1 MELMSIIGI
10 IVTIFMLVIGIDYL
24 IRRFFEA
31 LYEHNKKSN
40 KDAIQTIKEMFNE
53 FPKLMLETVQ
63 GIKKIEE
70 EEDEKRNERFQER
83 MKRDIEDWSSKD

>member
-10 IVTIFMLVIGIDYL
+10 IVTIFMVVIGIDYL

-31 LYEHNKKSN
+31 LYEHNNKSN
-40 KDAIQTIKEMFNE
+40 RDAVRTIKEMFNE

-83 MKRDIEDWSSKD
+83 MKKDIEDWSKKD